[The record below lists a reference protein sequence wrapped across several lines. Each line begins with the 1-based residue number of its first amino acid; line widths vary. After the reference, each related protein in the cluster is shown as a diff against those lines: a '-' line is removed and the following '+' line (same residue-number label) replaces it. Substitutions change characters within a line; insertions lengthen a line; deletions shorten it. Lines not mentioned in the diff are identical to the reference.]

1 MTADTHVEEQ
11 ADHTHHVV
19 PLAYYYAVYAALLV
33 LLGATYGVSKI
44 ELGPFNIV
52 VAMTISVIKMVLIV
66 LFFMHIRW
74 SSYMVRF
81 FACAALFWL
90 GILFVLTL
98 NDYFSR
104 SGFRLPNT

>member
-1 MTADTHVEEQ
+1 MAAHAPTEDH

-19 PLAYYYAVYAALLV
+19 PLSVYFMVYAALLV
-33 LLGATYGVSKI
+33 LLVVTYLVSKI

-52 VAMTISVIKMVLIV
+52 VAMTIAVIKMVLIV

-74 SSYMVRF
+74 SSLMVRY
-81 FACAALFWL
+81 FAGAALFWL

-104 SGFRLPNT
+104 LWMRLPNT